1 VDRNDWVFVG
11 LRLAGLFL
19 LCRSALALPGVLE
32 TYTETHRT
40 EVLYVLSA
48 SGIAEVLLGL
58 VLGIVL
64 FLGAPGIGRWLERK
78 DARA

>member
-48 SGIAEVLLGL
+48 SGIAEVLP
-58 VLGIVL
+58 
-64 FLGAPGIGRWLERK
+64 A
-78 DARA
+78 